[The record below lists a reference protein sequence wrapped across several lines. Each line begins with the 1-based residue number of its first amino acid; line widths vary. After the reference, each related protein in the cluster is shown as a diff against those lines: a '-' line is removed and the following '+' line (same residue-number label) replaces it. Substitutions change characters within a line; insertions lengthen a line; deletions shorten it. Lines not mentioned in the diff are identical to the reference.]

1 MTANSDNITQPTYQ
15 ATLDPG
21 RRGLV
26 VGSDFNADTGNCETA
41 AGLAFG
47 IAVSQGS
54 VSDKGVIIG
63 GTSEGFRGITIRD
76 VTLESANLDKYPR
89 YSNVGV
95 LTRGK
100 IWCLPS
106 HAVAPGDQVYFVPGT
121 GVLTNQS
128 SGNEVINGA
137 RWVTTAVA
145 DALAVVEL
153 SGFQHSS

>member
-1 MTANSDNITQPTYQ
+1 MTANSDNITQPSYQ
-15 ATLDPG
+15 ATLDKA
-21 RRGLV
+21 RRGLPL
-26 VGSDFNADTGNCETA
+26 GCDYNADTGNCETV

-47 IAVSQGS
+47 IAISQGS

-63 GTSEGFRGITIRD
+63 GTSAGFRGITMRD
-76 VTLESANLDKYPR
+76 VTLENAQLDKYAQHQ
-89 YSNVGV
+89 NVGV

-106 HAVAPGDQVYFVPGT
+106 HAVAPGDAVYFVGAT

-128 SGNEVINGA
+128 GGNQVVNGA

-153 SGFQHSS
+153 SGFQRSA